1 MNLMTLNHNI
11 DDNRWR
17 QVLARDKASDGEFVY
32 AVRTTGIYCR
42 PSCPSRRAKREN
54 VQFFD
59 VCADA
64 ERAGFR
70 PCMRCKP
77 HMDATLETQNTA
89 RYADMVSLACR
100 FIENS
105 DDVPALEDIAR
116 AAGAS
121 PAHFH
126 RIFKSFTGLTPKAY
140 ADAHRAEKM
149 RSVLKDN
156 GRVTDAIYEVGYNSS
171 SRFYEASNKILGM
184 KPKAFKSGGENETI
198 RFAIGQSLL
207 GAVLVAESEKGV
219 CAILMGDDP
228 QALIHDLEKRFPK
241 AQLVGADRDFED
253 HIAAVIG
260 FVENPGIGFNLPL
273 DLRGTAF
280 QQRVWNALREIPLGQ
295 TVSYSELAQKIG
307 LPKST
312 RAVAQACGANKIAVA
327 VPCHR
332 VVRHDGGLSGY
343 RWGVERK
350 RDLLEKERHA

>member
-77 HMDATLETQNTA
+77 HMDATLESQNTA

-116 AAGAS
+116 AVGAS

-156 GRVTDAIYEVGYNSS
+156 SRVTDAIYEVGYNSS

>member
-1 MNLMTLNHNI
+1 MNLMTLNHDI
-11 DDNRWR
+11 DDNRWK

-42 PSCPSRRAKREN
+42 PSCPSRRGQRKN

-121 PAHFH
+121 PGHLH

-156 GRVTDAIYEVGYNSS
+156 GRVTDAIYEAGYNSS
-171 SRFYEASNKILGM
+171 SRFYEASDKILGM

-280 QQRVWNALREIPLGQ
+280 QQRVWNALRNIPLGQ